1 MYKLKTMRSESGS
14 YLGELSLNFWL
25 GGELR
30 FPAMSPSAESISSPP
45 PSLSAFFL
53 GLRLRTTLSA
63 RRVWEGE
70 SVCSAFLAYLSRNSR
85 VERGVGGIGDC
96 DDCDMALQLLTN
108 YNPRNE
114 QIRKTLMLNDG
125 EKTKD

>member
-1 MYKLKTMRSESGS
+1 MYKLRGESRS

-30 FPAMSPSAESISSPP
+30 FPAMSPSAESIPSPP
-45 PSLSAFFL
+45 PSLYAFFL
-53 GLRLRTTLSA
+53 GLRLRTTLFSA
-63 RRVWEGE
+63 RRVWEEEGE

-96 DDCDMALQLLTN
+96 DDCDMAL
-108 YNPRNE
+108 
-114 QIRKTLMLNDG
+114 
-125 EKTKD
+125 